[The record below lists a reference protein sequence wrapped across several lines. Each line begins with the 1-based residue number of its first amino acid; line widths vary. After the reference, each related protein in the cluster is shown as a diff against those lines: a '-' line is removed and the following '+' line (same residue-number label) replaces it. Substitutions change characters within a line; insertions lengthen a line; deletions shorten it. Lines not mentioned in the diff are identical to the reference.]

1 MPSDPN
7 YSRRQLF
14 TGMFLMLVMSYLVYV
29 TLGLG
34 RWRILG
40 KEGYL
45 LHADFVSA
53 SGLKVGAPVEVAG
66 VRVGRVESVDLGAD
80 CQARVALRIEDYVT
94 IHEDAAAYIGREG
107 IVGNQ
112 SVALDPGVSDPP
124 LEPGDEI
131 AATESPTSFQDLI
144 GKFVAG
150 NLLPGN

>member
-1 MPSDPN
+1 
-7 YSRRQLF
+7 
-14 TGMFLMLVMSYLVYV
+14 VA
-29 TLGLG
+29 LGLG
-34 RWRILG
+34 RWRLLG

-53 SGLKVGAPVEVAG
+53 SGLKVGAPIEVAG
-66 VRVGRVESVDLGAD
+66 VRVGRVESIDLGPD
-80 CQARVALRIEDYVT
+80 YQARVALRIEDHVT
-94 IHEDAAAYIGREG
+94 IHRDAAASISREG

-112 SVALDPGVSDPP
+112 SVALDRGGSGPP

-131 AATESPTSFQDLI
+131 AMTESPTSFQDLI